1 MNSLYTK
8 VFLWLLLT
16 IAISLV
22 GWFGTAYF
30 LSGQGPAPQDFVSR
44 VQEIFVA
51 QAASAYESGG
61 KAGLRSYIEQHQHSF
76 AGRHH
81 LADASYHDLL
91 TGADLSPLLAR
102 VRTGPRRRPLFPGF
116 SSPPSFVIHRASV
129 DGRYHWFTEVNP
141 PASSQNQ
148 SLFFLWLLIPIAAF
162 STILAYRIVAPLR
175 RLEAA
180 VEHFGQGD
188 LSARV
193 GWTRTDEL
201 GRLGASFDQM
211 ASRIETLLTAERR
224 LLQDVSHELR
234 SPLARLRFA
243 VELNDAP
250 RIRKEID
257 RLTSLVQTL
266 IEVTRAEGDP
276 TARHFLPVDL
286 AALLRDIV
294 EDARIEAGSRHC
306 ELQIERVD
314 PTQISGDTELLRR
327 AIDNVLRNAIH
338 HAPENSAIE
347 ISLAR
352 INGHSALAVRDHGP
366 GVPADLLDRIFQP
379 FVRAEEDRG
388 RANGG
393 VGLGLS
399 ITRRAVELHHG
410 RVYAQNAHPG
420 LRVTIEL

>member
-8 VFLWLLLT
+8 IFLWLLIT
-16 IAISLV
+16 IALSLA
-22 GWFGTAYF
+22 GWFGTAYYV
-30 LSGQGPAPQDFVSR
+30 SSQEPGPGDFVSR
-44 VQEIFVA
+44 AQDIFLS
-51 QAASAYESGG
+51 QAIDAFESGG
-61 KAGLRSYIEQHQHSF
+61 AAGLRGYIQQHQQSF
-76 AGRHH
+76 HGRHH
-81 LADASYHDLL
+81 LADGKVRDLL
-91 TGADLSPLLAR
+91 TGEDLSPLLGR
-102 VRTGPRRRPLFPGF
+102 VRPRRRPIFPGV
-116 SSPPSFVIHRASV
+116 SRPHPFVIHRASAG
-129 DGRYHWFTEVNP
+129 GRYHWFTEVTP
-141 PASSQNQ
+141 PASSQSQ
-148 SLFFLWLLIPIAAF
+148 SYYFLWLLIPIAAT
-162 STILAYRIVAPLR
+162 STLLAYRIVAPLR
-175 RLEAA
+175 RLEAT
-180 VEHFGQGD
+180 VERFGQGD

-193 GWTRTDEL
+193 GWSRADEL
-201 GRLGASFDQM
+201 GRLGVSFDQM

-250 RIRKEID
+250 RIQKEID

-276 TARHFLPVDL
+276 SSRHFAPVDL
-286 AALLRDIV
+286 AALLRDVV
-294 EDARIEAGSRHC
+294 EDARIEAGSHHC
-306 ELQIERVD
+306 QLDLQRVD
-314 PTQISGDTELLRR
+314 PTQISGDPELLRR

-338 HAPENSAIE
+338 HAPEDSPIE

-379 FVRAEEDRG
+379 FVRAEDDRG

-410 RVYAQNAHPG
+410 RVFAQNAHPG